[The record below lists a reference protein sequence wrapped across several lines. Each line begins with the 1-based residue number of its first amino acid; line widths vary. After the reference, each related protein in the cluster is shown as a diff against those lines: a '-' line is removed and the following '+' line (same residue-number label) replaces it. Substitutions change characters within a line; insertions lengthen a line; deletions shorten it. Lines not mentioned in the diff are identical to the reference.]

1 VAVPSADRE
10 STTITSSTRGIDRTK
25 ALRIA
30 VTIAPTVASSFR
42 AGMTTLT
49 AVSPL
54 ARSSWYGDQPGA
66 LIVRYVDHASTAGDI
81 PV

>member
-1 VAVPSADRE
+1 
-10 STTITSSTRGIDRTK
+10 
-25 ALRIA
+25 
-30 VTIAPTVASSFR
+30 
-42 AGMTTLT
+42 MTTLT